1 MKRYSLLTLFLLT
14 ISLTVSAAV
23 TFTDKPNYP
32 NLVFTVLDEEA
43 KTVSVKAESI
53 AYYTQDSIL
62 NIPAS
67 VTNSGDTYTVTT
79 IAADGFK
86 AIKIKQIILPST
98 IKTIESQ
105 AFRDIVSS
113 FTIELNEGLEEIG
126 NRAFCRSTGMIGT
139 LTLPSTL
146 QTIYSSAVFFDI
158 RVDRI
163 IINTSVPPSLTDESQ
178 YRIPSSVYINVP
190 CFTYDTYA
198 SAAGWDIYKEKLID
212 PCKQIFTVD
221 GIKYSTT
228 SETTVSIVG
237 YENDFVFGETLE
249 IVPQVTHNKVTYQV
263 STIGESA
270 FANTPIKSLV
280 LPNTIVNIGYKAF
293 YGCTA
298 LTSINLNEGLEVI
311 GERAFTQSPLC
322 DTICIPKTVKA
333 IGSAAFYCANNQ
345 KLRAVKMLPTTA
357 PSLVGFQSEYPVF
370 YPISIKVLIPERS
383 YFSYHTEPN
392 WETWTIIDPYIHIQD
407 NLRFTFASLTE
418 AKLLGFYQTPK
429 KENPA
434 TLVIPS
440 TIRITDS
447 EGSEHVL
454 SVTQMADSCFRG
466 TYISSVEIPAT
477 ILRISKA
484 AFRDISTLTTITL
497 NEGLKGIGERAFTK
511 DSLLTGNI
519 VIPSTVDTIGPA
531 AFHSCVGVEKYT
543 LMCMQPPITP
553 RYNSSDLT
561 FASSK
566 AVFVVPCLQSPS
578 YLTADY
584 WSTLN
589 IQDECSQIEREGIL
603 YKVNINNKE
612 LNVVSYNPEVVDSNV
627 IIPSQITI
635 IEGETYDVSSIADR
649 AFDKSTVIQSL
660 TLPNSDKFKSLG
672 KSAFRE
678 CTNLVKIDLGNGLQ
692 AIADSCFYKGVF
704 TSIAMPAT
712 LQTIGNYAFRD
723 NKAMTTITL
732 NEGLKT
738 IGERSFTN
746 NSNLT
751 ETLIIPSTVT
761 QVKAAAFTG
770 CNKLSNIILRGTT
783 PPQVN
788 ADTYPVF
795 GSASSFIVPCGSTEA
810 YKTEENYWKDL
821 SSKIKNDCKP
831 LILSQGDILERDTA
845 VSSIAYSRTFD
856 MDVWQTLYLPFE
868 VDSVLVYDDE
878 DEKYYDINYPFV
890 PGYGGYFYLNEYDN
904 ANVEEATITFTTATT
919 MEGNT
924 PYLIQFPTTD
934 GYFVGKDIV
943 FKSKAGEYTLKKS
956 DYSQPEATTQ
966 FQVSGNSSVY
976 NQSVSDMYI
985 FRATLVTGKN
995 GTPLQTVDGK
1005 DSIKYEFNQQAS
1017 ATLKPFEF
1025 GLLPYVVEPSSGISS
1040 APMRMS
1046 LRIGRSSGNTGGGD
1060 ITTSVSE
1067 THAPNAITYRTG
1079 VGELALS
1086 LNGLPCE
1093 LYSVS
1098 GTLLFSSAGGTEEI
1112 TIPLEKGI
1120 YILYSEGKSQKIV
1133 L

>member
-1 MKRYSLLTLFLLT
+1 M
-14 ISLTVSAAV
+14 
-23 TFTDKPNYP
+23 
-32 NLVFTVLDEEA
+32 DEDA

-53 AYYTQDSIL
+53 NYYGPDSIL

-86 AIKIKQIILPST
+86 AIKIKQIILPTT

-113 FTIELNEGLEEIG
+113 FTIELNDGLEEIG

-237 YENDFVFGETLE
+237 YETDFVFGETLE
-249 IVPQVTHNKVTYQV
+249 IVPQVTHNEVTYQV

-298 LTSINLNEGLEVI
+298 LASINLNEGLEVI

-333 IGSAAFYCANNQ
+333 IGSAAFYCANNP

-357 PSLVGFQSEYPVF
+357 PSLVGFQSQYPVF

-440 TIRITDS
+440 SISITDS

-589 IQDECSQIEREGIL
+589 IQDECSQIEREGII

-612 LNVVSYNPEVVDSNV
+612 LNIVSYNPEVVDSNV

-649 AFDKSTVIQSL
+649 AFDNSTVIQSL

-723 NKAMTTITL
+723 NEAMTTITL

-761 QVKAAAFTG
+761 KVKAAVFTG
-770 CNKLSNIILRGTT
+770 C
-783 PPQVN
+783 
-788 ADTYPVF
+788 
-795 GSASSFIVPCGSTEA
+795 
-810 YKTEENYWKDL
+810 
-821 SSKIKNDCKP
+821 
-831 LILSQGDILERDTA
+831 
-845 VSSIAYSRTFD
+845 
-856 MDVWQTLYLPFE
+856 LY
-868 VDSVLVYDDE
+868 
-878 DEKYYDINYPFV
+878 
-890 PGYGGYFYLNEYDN
+890 
-904 ANVEEATITFTTATT
+904 
-919 MEGNT
+919 
-924 PYLIQFPTTD
+924 
-934 GYFVGKDIV
+934 
-943 FKSKAGEYTLKKS
+943 
-956 DYSQPEATTQ
+956 
-966 FQVSGNSSVY
+966 
-976 NQSVSDMYI
+976 
-985 FRATLVTGKN
+985 
-995 GTPLQTVDGK
+995 
-1005 DSIKYEFNQQAS
+1005 
-1017 ATLKPFEF
+1017 
-1025 GLLPYVVEPSSGISS
+1025 
-1040 APMRMS
+1040 
-1046 LRIGRSSGNTGGGD
+1046 
-1060 ITTSVSE
+1060 
-1067 THAPNAITYRTG
+1067 
-1079 VGELALS
+1079 
-1086 LNGLPCE
+1086 
-1093 LYSVS
+1093 
-1098 GTLLFSSAGGTEEI
+1098 
-1112 TIPLEKGI
+1112 
-1120 YILYSEGKSQKIV
+1120 
-1133 L
+1133 